1 MPASPTL
8 VYNPIAIESSLII
21 SLVINEQN
29 NKLICIYTRAMAGT
43 CQQIMVAL
51 GQLQVG

>member
-8 VYNPIAIESSLII
+8 VYNPIAIKSSLII
-21 SLVINEQN
+21 SLAIDKRN

-43 CQQIMVAL
+43 GQQIMVAL